1 MAAAAAV
8 RSDMDT
14 SGGSGGSGGSSGS
27 SALTA
32 AGVTVGSDAGGG
44 CRRGMHA
51 AAPLPHY
58 PLRGEGAVRGGAGAG
73 GDWGAGGK
81 GGRGRRAS
89 QRWSLWR
96 AMWTVLQPELR
107 EGVTESGAATSASRA
122 LLLPRVVVL
131 KRLCDRA
138 VAHCVAAFVSQAQL
152 ELGESV
158 EFEFSPGAT
167 LRYWQLA
174 VMGKARRCA
183 RARDRAPRFLP
194 SLRRLRVLLTHP
206 AASGDLVLMRT
217 DDGHICWVVPS
228 ARDPLARAVAHAA
241 KSATRAHNATQHMS
255 PSSVLIR
262 TRSPHAAERVKW
274 TTGATGDLVLMRTDD
289 RDIRWVAPGAR
300 GRLGGVRYSVR
311 KFAARAVWNWKTAR
325 LSEHN
330 ATVASLPMEAHF
342 DAAHLARRGPCV
354 RCAAEVADDGT
365 LGRHLF
371 INFRVVVK
379 EGKKILW
386 QGAPPAPSLW
396 QLTTEE
402 LYAQSEKTLEP
413 GFRAGAKHALR
424 GVMQSL
430 AARFNLASEDADESG
445 DVDPAASASSTSDS
459 GDSSSWSAAADADDA
474 AAATAAAAA
483 APADMPAHAVVAVA
497 RGAAAT
503 AADVAAHAAALEAHF
518 LAVDR
523 ATAFSRDVAST
534 ASLDADL
541 RLAADVGDLQ
551 EARGAAE
558 DSAEAAAEE
567 VAATSAAAA
576 AAADIASDMRQRLLQ
591 WQRAKEQQQ
600 ATPPQQQRRS
610 LRDSCWQWLQ
620 EVITRAGEKNAAKA
634 EEAAAHAAAAA
645 AEAKQALRRVTA
657 EGKRLVRRQL
667 KVYDASML
675 LTGRLRQELF
685 RLHGQGDQQW
695 EAFEHQRQQLQRP
708 QRLQRP
714 EELRRELLRQQQ
726 QLDRDRAQRQKQQ
739 AKETRLLQKEQRALP
754 RRQRRQQQRE
764 ERRQRAQQ
772 ERQEKQQQ
780 RQQRRQR
787 EAQRRAAEAHEREQQ
802 EQRTR
807 QWLQRSA
814 QEHGFSAA
822 GGAAGVATAAQGD
835 DAAAAA
841 AATTNPDQFVPLAV
855 LLLFALFRA
864 SIGEHRRR
872 TIVAA
877 AAVFVAVH
885 AWALRAAL
893 LQHLAASD
901 AYAGGM
907 QPGQVY
913 EAATEWVDL

>member
-1 MAAAAAV
+1 MRSDVGDDGGSGGGV

-58 PLRGEGAVRGGAGAG
+58 PLRGE
-73 GDWGAGGK
+73 
-81 GGRGRRAS
+81 
-89 QRWSLWR
+89 
-96 AMWTVLQPELR
+96 PELR
-107 EGVTESGAATSASRA
+107 EGVTESIPVPSATAMAVIRMRATSAAAATAAAAAACRRRPSRA
-122 LLLPRVVVL
+122 LLLPRFFVL

-138 VAHCVAAFVSQAQL
+138 VAHCLMSQAQL
-152 ELGESV
+152 ELGESA

-183 RARDRAPRFLP
+183 RARDRAPRFSP
-194 SLRRLRVLLTHP
+194 SLRRLRVPLTHP
-206 AASGDLVLMRT
+206 AASGDLVLLRT
-217 DDGHICWVVPS
+217 GDGHICWVVPS
-228 ARDPLARAVAHAA
+228 ARDPLARADQIAPCCGACQVDDWGSEMAA
-241 KSATRAHNATQHMS
+241 NSQRAVS
-255 PSSVLIR
+255 R
-262 TRSPHAAERVKW
+262 TLP
-274 TTGATGDLVLMRTDD
+274 TGDLVLMRTDD

-300 GRLGGVRYSVR
+300 GRLAGVRYGVR
-311 KFAARAVWNWKTAR
+311 KFAARAVWQWKTAR
-325 LSEHN
+325 LSEHD
-330 ATVASLPMEAHF
+330 ATVACRPMEAHF
-342 DAAHLARRGPCV
+342 DAVHLARRGPCV

-365 LGRHLF
+365 
-371 INFRVVVK
+371 VVVK

-402 LYAQSEKTLEP
+402 LYAQSEKTLVP

-459 GDSSSWSAAADADDA
+459 DVGSTWSAAADADDA

-534 ASLDADL
+534 ASLNTDL

-576 AAADIASDMRQRLLQ
+576 AAAAIASDKRQQLLQ

-620 EVITRAGEKNAAKA
+620 ETIAQAGERHAASA

-657 EGKRLVRRQL
+657 EGKRLVRQRL

-675 LTGRLRQELF
+675 LTGRLQQELF
-685 RLHGQGDQQW
+685 RLGWQRDQQW
-695 EAFEHQRQQLQRP
+695 EAFEHQRQQLQRL

-714 EELRRELLRQQQ
+714 DELRRELLRQQQ

-772 ERQEKQQQ
+772 ERQEKQQ
-780 RQQRRQR
+780 RRQR

-807 QWLQRSA
+807 RWLQRSA
-814 QEHGFSAA
+814 QEHGFSDTR
-822 GGAAGVATAAQGD
+822 GAAGVATAAQGD

-841 AATTNPDQFVPLAV
+841 ATTNADQFDDAAAAAATTNPDQFVPVAV

-864 SIGEHRRR
+864 RIGEHRRR

-893 LQHLAASD
+893 LQHLTASD

-913 EAATEWVDL
+913 EATTEWVDL